1 MIAIYVRALCE
12 LSLAGIPVAVSLVT
26 LGQWGEIHQFN
37 VAGWSCGA
45 GAAIGL
51 TQVLV
56 SRTRRGDLFWLHR
69 PISRAGLY
77 ALEACAGLTI
87 ALVLL
92 FALRWGTAFPQLSG
106 WLFQYVF
113 LAGSWSLVWF
123 SLGGRSIVLGVL
135 SLPVVLL
142 AGFGTLVLFGKSD
155 PTLIAVGAAL
165 VIVSALVRVYRLA
178 ESVA

>member
-1 MIAIYVRALCE
+1 MIAIYTRALCE
-12 LSLAGIPVAVSLVT
+12 LSLAGFPLAIGLVV
-26 LGQWGEIHQFN
+26 LGRWGEIHQFN
-37 VAGWSCGA
+37 AAGWSCGA

-56 SRTRRGDLFWLHR
+56 SRGRRGDLFWLHR
-69 PISRAGLY
+69 PISRVGLFS
-77 ALEACAGLTI
+77 LEACAGLTI

-92 FALRWGTAFPQLSG
+92 LALRWGTAFPQVSD

-123 SLGGRSIVLGVL
+123 SLGGRSIVFGVL
-135 SLPVVLL
+135 ALPVVLL

-155 PTLIAVGAAL
+155 PTLIVVGASL